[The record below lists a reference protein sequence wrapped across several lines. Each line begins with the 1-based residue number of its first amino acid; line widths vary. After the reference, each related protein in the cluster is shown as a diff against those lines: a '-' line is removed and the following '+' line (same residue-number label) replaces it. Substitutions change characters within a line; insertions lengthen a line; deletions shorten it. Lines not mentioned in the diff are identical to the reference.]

1 MRNLTNKELKELK
14 NNCASASIIEE
25 EDGTYSISQKD
36 TSAIYTTILSLNKDS
51 ITKIDSELNIVN
63 QDPDFYSFNTSMF
76 NTFTDNCNKNG
87 LILTQ
92 NSKQGNAGN
101 ISKSYISLV
110 KNMKIINNDMFRIL
124 NKAEIKV
131 LVVNDN
137 NDKFIIDIESISD
150 WNDFLANL
158 YKYKPLRLFL
168 KNVSFPECNNF
179 YLKPINA
186 YITSV
191 FKSLTDEFIK
201 ENNLKEVKSKY
212 IRENFGY
219 EVSEYVSG
227 ISNQN
232 FIIDVK
238 DNELKKIYLVEKTQ
252 LYFPFEG
259 NQIHNYDEYSFIKSK
274 YKFIKDDPI
283 FEILDVLDL
292 YSKKYNNTFD
302 TKTFFVRKESS
313 NIDSIIQKNIITS
326 SDVLLNNNDDK
337 YLTELY
343 KMEEGIVFSISK
355 SRNGKNSTVRI
366 NDFKT
371 SNIKVT
377 LYDRSYNKYDN
388 INNLISWFIA
398 INEGLSFEREK
409 TLSVFFI
416 EKLVR
421 FLIENGHTNI
431 EIELEKP
438 VNKKDGR
445 RGFLDLFIKSTKDGN
460 TYGQVYEFKA
470 VYNYNDKSKEIFEDQ
485 ASGYDII
492 HDIIDKHNITHSYDG
507 CNHLEVEL
515 LNLI

>member
-1 MRNLTNKELKELK
+1 MRSLPNKERRELK
-14 NNCASASIIEE
+14 NYASASIIEE

-36 TSAIYTTILSLNKDS
+36 TSAIYSTILALNKNS
-51 ITKIDSELNIVN
+51 VTRINQELNIIN
-63 QDPDFYSFNTSMF
+63 QEPDFYSFNTSMF
-76 NTFTDNCNKNG
+76 NTFTDNCNKNK

-101 ISKSYISLV
+101 ISKSFFSLV
-110 KNMKIINNDMFRIL
+110 KNTKIINTSMFRIL

-131 LVVNDN
+131 LVLNDD

-150 WNDFLANL
+150 WNDFLENID
-158 YKYKPLRLFL
+158 KYKPIRLFL

-201 ENNLKEVKSKY
+201 DNNLKEVKSRY

-219 EVSEYVSG
+219 EVSEYISG

-238 DNELKKIYLVEKTQ
+238 DNVLRKIYLVEKTQ
-252 LYFPFEG
+252 LYFPYEG

-274 YKFIKDDPI
+274 YKFIKNDPI

-292 YSKKYNNTFD
+292 YSKKHNNTFD
-302 TKTFFVRKESS
+302 TKVFFLRKESS

-337 YLTELY
+337 YLTDLY

-355 SRNGKNSTVRI
+355 SRSGKNSTVRI

-377 LYDRSYNKYDN
+377 LHDRSYNKYDN

-416 EKLVR
+416 ERLVK
-421 FLIENGHTNI
+421 FLIDNGHTDI

-445 RGFLDLFIKSTKDGN
+445 RGFLDLFIKSVKDGN

-470 VYNYNDKSKEIFEDQ
+470 VYNYNDKSKEIFEEQ
-485 ASGYDII
+485 ALGYDII
-492 HDIIDKHNITHSYDG
+492 HDIIDKHNITHSYDD